1 MPEADAISP
10 EQVRLVRSVSRT
22 LARSTDLDVLLL
34 QIAQAAREMLACERA
49 SIFLHDAKAGEFWTR
64 IALDSQEIRV
74 SEKTGIVGA
83 AFWKNELLDVC
94 DPYNDPRFNA
104 ENDRRTGFR
113 TRNILAAPVAGSDG
127 NPLGVL
133 QAINKKTGAFQGEDQ
148 NLLQLLADQA
158 GVAIQRHRFMVD
170 AIRTAALEKEMDL
183 ARRVQEAMI
192 PKRPPEVAQLEVAG
206 WTKPASVTG
215 GDVYDLWPMRDGRL
229 GVFLA
234 DASGH
239 GLAPTLVVSQV
250 RTLVRTLCEI
260 DSDPFVILA
269 RINARMAGD
278 LEAGRFITAFLGFIT
293 SDGKLD
299 YCSAGHGPL
308 VVRDSGQSPLR
319 LLDPTLPPLGVLDEM
334 PVDRADP
341 IQLAPGGA
349 LFVLS
354 DGIFEAR
361 NAKEEMFE
369 IDLVCQILQEHR
381 ALSPRQLIDKLAA
394 SVLAWQGRDEPA
406 DDQTIVI
413 AAPKAPPPPPDE
425 A

>member
-1 MPEADAISP
+1 MPEADAITP
-10 EQVRLVRSVSRT
+10 EQVRLVRSVSRM

-34 QIAQAAREMLACERA
+34 QIAQAAREMLSCERA
-49 SIFLHDAKAGEFWTR
+49 SIFLHDPKAGEFWTR

-74 SEKTGIVGA
+74 SEKTGVVGA
-83 AFWKNELLDVC
+83 AFWGNQLLDVS
-94 DPYNDPRFNA
+94 DPYNDPRFNP

-127 NPLGVL
+127 NPLGVV
-133 QAINKKTGAFQGEDQ
+133 QAINKKAGPFQGEDH

-170 AIRTAALEKEMDL
+170 AIRAAALEKEMDL

-192 PKRPPEVAQLEVAG
+192 PKHPPQVPCLEVAG

-239 GLAPTLVVSQV
+239 GMPPTLVVSQV

-260 DSDPFVILA
+260 DSDPFTILA

-278 LEAGRFITAFLGFIT
+278 LEAGRFITAFLGFLT
-293 SDGKLD
+293 SDGRLD

-319 LLDPTLPPLGVLDEM
+319 LLDPSLPPLGVLDEM
-334 PVDRADP
+334 PPDRADP
-341 IQLAPGGA
+341 IQLSPGGS
-349 LFVLS
+349 LIVLS

-361 NAKEEMFE
+361 NAKDEMFE
-369 IDLVCQILQEHR
+369 IDLICQILQSNR
-381 ALSPRQLIDKLAA
+381 CLPPRQMIDKLAA

-413 AAPKAPPPPPDE
+413 AAPKPPAPPPDE